1 MMSAKRRE
9 ELEVAYLGPV
19 GTYSLLV
26 AEKRY
31 GKKCK
36 FTPLPTVLDVC
47 SYVSGK
53 DNRRGII
60 PIENSSGGAI
70 YETVDILLANKPR
83 IHILEELTLNVRL
96 ALLGRKGE
104 KIKTLYSHFAP
115 LEHCVPWVRRH
126 LPRAERKVVTS
137 TAAAA
142 ELAAERRY
150 SAALGNRKLGRIYG
164 LDILVYP
171 VEVETQNMTIFLNI
185 AGKKREI
192 ANPKKTTLVVRLPNM
207 PGSLC
212 SFLDIFRGEN
222 VNLSRI
228 LSQPI
233 RGCPRE
239 YAFLVDIDGAKD
251 SPAVQRA
258 LKAARKTCVELRSA
272 GSYPIGPSYQS

>member
-1 MMSAKRRE
+1 M
-9 ELEVAYLGPV
+9 EVAYLGPV

-31 GKKCK
+31 GKKCR
-36 FTPLPTVLDVC
+36 FVPLPTVLDVC

-53 DNRRGII
+53 DNRRGVI

-83 IHILEELTLNVRL
+83 IYILEQLTLNVRL

-104 KIKTLYSHFAP
+104 KIRTLYSHFAP
-115 LEHCVPWVRRH
+115 LEHCAPWVRRH
-126 LPRAERKVVTS
+126 LPRTERKVVSS

-150 SAALGNRKLGRIYG
+150 SAALGSRKLARLYD

-171 VEVETQNMTIFLNI
+171 VEEETQNMTMFLNI
-185 AGKKREI
+185 AGKKTEI
-192 ANPKKTTLVVRLPNM
+192 GTPKKTTLVVRLPNV

-212 SFLDIFRGEN
+212 TFLDIFRREH

-233 RGCPRE
+233 RGCPGE
-239 YAFLVDIDGAKD
+239 YAFLVDLDGGTQQ
-251 SPAVQRA
+251 SAVRRA
-258 LKAARKTCVELRSA
+258 MRAARKTCVELRTA
-272 GSYPIGPSYQS
+272 GSYPMGPSYQS

>member
-1 MMSAKRRE
+1 MSATRYKQ
-9 ELEVAYLGPV
+9 LEVAYLGPV

-31 GKKCK
+31 GRNCRYI
-36 FTPLPTVLDVC
+36 PLPTILDVC

-53 DNRRGII
+53 ADRRGVI

-83 IHILEELTLNVRL
+83 IHIEQELTLNVRL

-104 KIKTLYSHFAP
+104 KIKILYSHFAP
-115 LEHCVPWVRRH
+115 LEHCAPWVKRH
-126 LPRAERKVVTS
+126 LPRTERKVVSS

-142 ELAAERRY
+142 ELAAERRN
-150 SAALGNRKLGRIYG
+150 SAALGNRKLGRLYG
-164 LDILVYP
+164 LDVLVYP
-171 VEVETQNMTIFLNI
+171 VEAEIQNMTIFLNI
-185 AGKKREI
+185 AGKKRPV
-192 ANPKKTTLVVRLPNM
+192 ANQKKTTLAVVLPNT

-212 SFLDIFRGEN
+212 TFLEIFRKED

-228 LSQPI
+228 ISRPL
-233 RGCPRE
+233 RGRPRE
-239 YAFLVDIDGAKD
+239 YAFLVDLDGAQDK
-251 SPAVQRA
+251 PAVRRA
-258 LKAARKTCVELRSA
+258 LKDARKACLELRSV